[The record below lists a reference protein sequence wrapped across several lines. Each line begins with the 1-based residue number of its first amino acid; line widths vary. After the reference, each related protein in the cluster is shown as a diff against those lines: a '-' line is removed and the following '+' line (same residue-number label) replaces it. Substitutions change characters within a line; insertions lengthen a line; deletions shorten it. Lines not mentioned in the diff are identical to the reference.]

1 MKSHSPVRRGA
12 FTLIEL
18 LVVVAII
25 ALLLSILLPSL
36 QKARA
41 QARTRVCNSNMHQIA
56 TGWLLY
62 ATEFKDCMPGST
74 DDVDQNGAGSDA
86 TRWVRYCWLGTASVP
101 GGGSP
106 ADAVPGGENP
116 RYVPIKGTVYRYVY
130 PGSPPEFVVINGRAE
145 VPENATKVY
154 KCPEDAIEREV
165 ETTSGTYRFK
175 TLYSYT
181 SCKILTGAPIPML
194 KGTRWAATFSNNN
207 NSNWWVSWTGYN
219 MTTDWSQPW
228 MFVEEDETLYLNS
241 VTDSAWG
248 NVDTISG
255 RHDGKGSIAHVDG
268 SVSVR
273 KFQRGSSPTNST
285 GYFDAWKTYYE
296 LTDGR
301 IVNAGNYIPPAGN
314 PMKLGYLKRL
324 PLRGLV
330 NPPP

>member
-1 MKSHSPVRRGA
+1 MQSHPLTRRSA

-41 QARTRVCNSNMHQIA
+41 QARTRVCNSNMRQIA

-62 ATEFKDCMPGST
+62 ATEFKDCLPGST
-74 DDVDQNGAGSDA
+74 DDVDQNGAACDGN
-86 TRWVRYCWLGTASVP
+86 RWVRYCWLGTGSVP
-101 GGGSP
+101 SCGAS
-106 ADAVPGGENP
+106 DSIPGGENP
-116 RYVPIKGTVYRYVY
+116 RYVPIKGTIYRYVY
-130 PGSPPEFVVINGRAE
+130 PGQAPEVVLVNGQPQ

-165 ETTSGTYRFK
+165 ETTTGTYRFK

-181 SCKILTGAPIPML
+181 SCKILTGAPITML
-194 KGTRWAATFSNNN
+194 KGTRWAATFAANF
-207 NSNWWVSWTGYN
+207 NWNSWTNGYN

-228 MFVEEDETLYLNS
+228 MFVEEDETLHLNS
-241 VTDSAWG
+241 VRDSAWG
-248 NVDTISG
+248 NVDTISS
-255 RHDGKGSIAHVDG
+255 RHDGKGSIAHSDG

-273 KFQRGSSPTNST
+273 KFQRGRSPTAPA
-285 GYFDAWKTYYE
+285 GHFDAWKTYYE
-296 LTDGR
+296 LVDGR
-301 IVNAGNYIPPAGN
+301 IVNAGHYLPPPGN

-324 PLRGLV
+324 PLQGV
-330 NPPP
+330 ITQPP